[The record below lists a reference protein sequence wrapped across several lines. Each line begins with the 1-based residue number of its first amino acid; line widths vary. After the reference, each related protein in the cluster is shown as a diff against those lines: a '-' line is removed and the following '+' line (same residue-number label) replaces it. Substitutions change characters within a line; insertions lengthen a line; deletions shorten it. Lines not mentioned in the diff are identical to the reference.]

1 MSVLPGSLPGVPDQD
16 LVRDADEILVGFTRA
31 LRAAGVRVTL
41 DRTHGYLTAVSLVG
55 LHDAR
60 MTYDAGRATL
70 CASPEDLVR
79 YDEVHRAYF
88 NASEALPRER
98 RGEAMTPTFTELSMS
113 HDEGAGD
120 GPMDDE
126 VVRAMASD
134 ADLLRER
141 DVAGLSVGEKQR
153 LNALLATLRPR
164 LPVRRVARHHPWRRG
179 RVDPARTLRASL
191 RRMGEPAPVEW
202 RRRAR
207 RPRRALLLLDVSGS
221 MRGYAE
227 VLLRLAHRISA
238 AAASQGGHVETFTLG
253 TRLTRVTRSLRIH
266 EVERAIVS
274 AGRAVPDWS
283 GGTRL
288 GETMETFMTRSGQR
302 GAARGAVV
310 VVFSDG
316 WEHGDPALLAEQMR
330 RLRGIAHRVIWVNP
344 HRGKIGYEPVQQG
357 MMAVLPF
364 VDDFVAGHSL
374 ATYGE
379 LIEVIARA

>member
-1 MSVLPGSLPGVPDQD
+1 MSIPPGSAGAT
-16 LVRDADEILVGFTRA
+16 VRDADEILIGFTRA
-31 LRAAGVRVTL
+31 LRAAGVRVTQ

-55 LHDAR
+55 LPDAR
-60 MTYDAGRATL
+60 RTYDAGRATL

-88 NASEALPRER
+88 NAADGLPRER
-98 RGEAMTPTFTELSMS
+98 RSESVTPTLTQLPMS
-113 HDEGAGD
+113 NDEGDGD
-120 GPMDDE
+120 GDGNDSEDDD
-126 VVRAMASD
+126 VVRARASD

-141 DVAGLSVGEKQR
+141 DVAGLSAAEKRR
-153 LNALLATLRPR
+153 LDTLLAGLRPR
-164 LPVRRVARHHPWRRG
+164 LPVRRVARQDPWRRG
-179 RVDPARTLRASL
+179 RVDASRTLRASL
-191 RRMGEPAPVEW
+191 RRMGEPAAVEW

-221 MRGYAE
+221 MSAYAE
-227 VLLRLAHRISA
+227 VLLRLAHRMSQ
-238 AAASQGGHVETFTLG
+238 AASAQGGRVETFTLG
-253 TRLTRVTRSLRIH
+253 TRLTRVTRSLQIH
-266 EVERAIVS
+266 DVERAIVS
-274 AGRAVPDWS
+274 AGREVPDWS

-288 GETMETFMTRSGQR
+288 GETLQTFMTQSGQR

-316 WEHGDPALLAEQMR
+316 WERGDPALLAEQMR
-330 RLRGIAHRVIWVNP
+330 RLHGVAHRVVWVNP

>member
-1 MSVLPGSLPGVPDQD
+1 MP
-16 LVRDADEILVGFTRA
+16 R
-31 LRAAGVRVTL
+31 
-41 DRTHGYLTAVSLVG
+41 
-55 LHDAR
+55 
-60 MTYDAGRATL
+60 
-70 CASPEDLVR
+70 PEDLVR

-88 NASEALPRER
+88 NASEGLPRER
-98 RGEAMTPTFTELSMS
+98 RREAVTPAFTELPTS
-113 HDEGAGD
+113 HDDSAGD
-120 GPMDDE
+120 GTAEEDDE
-126 VVRAMASD
+126 DVVRARASE

-141 DVAGLSVGEKQR
+141 DVAGLSASEKQR

-164 LPVRRVARHHPWRRG
+164 LPVRRVARQDPWRRG
-179 RVDPARTLRASL
+179 RVDASRTLRASL

-207 RPRRALLLLDVSGS
+207 RPRRVLLLVDVSGS
-221 MRGYAE
+221 MSGYAE
-227 VLLRLAHRISA
+227 VLLRLAHRISRAGA
-238 AAASQGGHVETFTLG
+238 AQGGRVETFTLG
-253 TRLTRVTRSLRIH
+253 TRLTRVTRSLH
-266 EVERAIVS
+266 VHDVERALVS
-274 AGRAVPDWS
+274 AGREVPDWS

-288 GETMETFMTRSGQR
+288 GETLETFMTRSGQR

-316 WEHGDPALLAEQMR
+316 WEPGDPALLAEQLR
-330 RLRGIAHRVIWVNP
+330 RLHGVAHRVVWVNP

-364 VDDFVAGHSL
+364 VDEFVAGHSL

>member
-1 MSVLPGSLPGVPDQD
+1 MSIPPGSTGAT
-16 LVRDADEILVGFTRA
+16 VRDADEILIGFTRA
-31 LRAAGVRVTL
+31 LRAAGVRVTQ

-55 LHDAR
+55 LPDAR
-60 MTYDAGRATL
+60 RTYDAGRATL

-88 NASEALPRER
+88 NASEGLPRER
-98 RGEAMTPTFTELSMS
+98 RVEAVTPTFTELPMS
-113 HDEGAGD
+113 NDEGVG
-120 GPMDDE
+120 DDE
-126 VVRAMASD
+126 EVSDDDVVRARASD

-141 DVAGLSVGEKQR
+141 DVAGLSAAEKYR
-153 LNALLATLRPR
+153 LDALLAGLRPR
-164 LPVRRVARHHPWRRG
+164 LPVRRVARQDPWRRG
-179 RVDPARTLRASL
+179 RVDASRTLRASL

-221 MRGYAE
+221 MSAYAE
-227 VLLRLAHRISA
+227 VLLRLAHRISQSGA
-238 AAASQGGHVETFTLG
+238 AQGGRVETFTLG
-253 TRLTRVTRSLRIH
+253 TRLTRVTRSLQVND
-266 EVERAIVS
+266 VERAIVS
-274 AGRAVPDWS
+274 AGREVPDWS

-288 GETMETFMTRSGQR
+288 GETMQTFMTRSGQR

-316 WEHGDPALLAEQMR
+316 WERGDPALLAEQMR
-330 RLRGIAHRVIWVNP
+330 RLHGIAHRVVWVNP

-374 ATYGE
+374 ATYAE

>member
-1 MSVLPGSLPGVPDQD
+1 VSAPSAPAPRGT
-16 LVRDADEILVGFTRA
+16 VRDPDEILIGFTRA
-31 LRAAGVRVTL
+31 LRAAGVRVTQ
-41 DRTHGYLTAVSLVG
+41 DRTQGYLSAVSLIG

-60 MTYDAGRATL
+60 GTYDAGRATL

-88 NASEALPRER
+88 NASEGLPRER
-98 RGEAMTPTFTELSMS
+98 RGAAVTPAFTMLPTSHDDSMS
-113 HDEGAGD
+113 
-120 GPMDDE
+120 DDTGE
-126 VVRAMASD
+126 DAEDVVRAKASD

-141 DVAGLSVGEKQR
+141 DVAGLSASEKQR

-164 LPVRRVARHHPWRRG
+164 LPVRRVARQDPWRRG
-179 RVDPARTLRASL
+179 RVDASKTLRASL

-207 RPRRALLLLDVSGS
+207 RPRRVLLLVDVSGS
-221 MRGYAE
+221 MSGYAE
-227 VLLRLAHRISA
+227 VLLRLAHLISRAGA
-238 AAASQGGHVETFTLG
+238 AQGGRVETFTLG
-253 TRLTRVTRSLRIH
+253 TRLTRVTRSLLVH
-266 EVERAIVS
+266 DAERALVS
-274 AGRAVPDWS
+274 AGREVPDWS

-288 GETMETFMTRSGQR
+288 GETLQTFMTRSGQR

-310 VVFSDG
+310 VIFSDG
-316 WEHGDPALLAEQMR
+316 WERGDPALLAEQLR
-330 RLRGIAHRVIWVNP
+330 RLRGIAHRVVWVNP

-364 VDDFVAGHSL
+364 VDEFVAGHSL

>member
-1 MSVLPGSLPGVPDQD
+1 
-16 LVRDADEILVGFTRA
+16 VRDADEILIGFTRA
-31 LRAAGVRVTL
+31 LRAAGVRVTQ

-55 LHDAR
+55 LHDAQG
-60 MTYDAGRATL
+60 TYDAGRATL
-70 CASPEDLVR
+70 CASPEDLLR

-88 NASEALPRER
+88 NASEGLPRER
-98 RGEAMTPTFTELSMS
+98 RSEAVTPTFAELPMS
-113 HDEGAGD
+113 HEEGVGD
-120 GPMDDE
+120 GPMDDD
-126 VVRAMASD
+126 VVRGRASD
-134 ADLLRER
+134 AELLRER
-141 DVAGLSVGEKQR
+141 DVAGLSVAEKQR
-153 LNALLATLRPR
+153 LGSLLASLRPR
-164 LPVRRVARHHPWRRG
+164 LPVRRVARQDPWRRG
-179 RVDPARTLRASL
+179 RVDASRTLRASL
-191 RRMGEPAPVEW
+191 RRMGEPAAVEW

-221 MRGYAE
+221 MSAYAE
-227 VLLRLAHRISA
+227 VLLRLAHRISQA
-238 AAASQGGHVETFTLG
+238 AAAQGGRVETFTLG
-253 TRLTRVTRSLRIH
+253 TRLTRVTRSLQIND
-266 EVERAIVS
+266 VERALVS
-274 AGRAVPDWS
+274 AGREVPDWS

-316 WEHGDPALLAEQMR
+316 WERGDPALLAEQMR
-330 RLRGIAHRVIWVNP
+330 RLHGVAHRVVWVNP